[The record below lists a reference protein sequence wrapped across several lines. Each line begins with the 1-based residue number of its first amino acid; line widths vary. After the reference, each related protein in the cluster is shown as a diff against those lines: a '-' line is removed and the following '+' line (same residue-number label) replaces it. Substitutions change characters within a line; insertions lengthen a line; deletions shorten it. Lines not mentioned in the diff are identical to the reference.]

1 MSGECKSYKL
11 NSPMTWDEFKEL
23 PDDIKVMYIKL
34 LRQKFNVS
42 VRNIAFMMGADPSTL
57 GREVRRI
64 GLGEGKYSRGKSTQ
78 WDKEG
83 FYAWASG
90 ADKLP
95 APVPEEN
102 PMDKLMGR
110 ISALEEAEKNLFG
123 EEKGYVEDD
132 LPFEEPDLVPV
143 DEARALRIQISEL
156 LKANEELKAV
166 HEKDK
171 QENAWLRN
179 ECDRYRRNNQMLEA
193 QMEVVRMIFGG
204 KNHD

>member
-1 MSGECKSYKL
+1 MNSECKTYRL
-11 NSPMTWDEFKEL
+11 NEPMKWAEFLAMPVDVQKIYVYAL
-23 PDDIKVMYIKL
+23 RKKFKVPNADL
-34 LRQKFNVS
+34 GR
-42 VRNIAFMMGADPSTL
+42 MMGVERTCISNHLMRHGFEKAPD
-57 GREVRRI
+57 GRC
-64 GLGEGKYSRGKSTQ
+64 K
-78 WDKEG
+78 WDKDG
-83 FYAWASG
+83 FYAWWNG
-90 ADKLP
+90 VDKLP
-95 APVPEEN
+95 TPAIEEVA
-102 PMDKLMGR
+102 
-110 ISALEEAEKNLFG
+110 ITQEEKEKIFFG

-156 LKANEELKAV
+156 LRVNEELKAV

-179 ECDRYRRNNQMLEA
+179 ECDRYHRNNQMLEA

>member
-1 MSGECKSYKL
+1 MSGECKTYKL
-11 NSPMTWDEFKEL
+11 NSPMGWEEFKSM
-23 PDDIKVMYIKL
+23 PDDLKVAYIKAI
-34 LRQKFNVS
+34 RTKFNVPDN
-42 VRNIAFMMGADPSTL
+42 VIADML
-57 GREVRRI
+57 GVDRQTVGRWFRCL
-64 GLGEGKYSRGKSTQ
+64 GLGLGKSAGGKKS

-83 FYAWASG
+83 FYAWWHG
-90 ADKLP
+90 VDKLP
-95 APVPEEN
+95 TPAIEEVA
-102 PMDKLMGR
+102 
-110 ISALEEAEKNLFG
+110 ITQEEKEKIFFG

-156 LKANEELKAV
+156 LKVNEELKAV

-179 ECDRYRRNNQMLEA
+179 ECDRYHRNNQMLEA